1 MPAFGRKQTLNL
13 VRAIVRRMP
22 VADTKPLVHTEVAA
36 QRSQGSL
43 EFEALWRALPRTG
56 LVPSRSAFNPARAA
70 KLLSKLI
77 LVEAPTAQRKGLYF
91 RLVGQALNE
100 NVQQNMTGTNW
111 LDVLPEAHHA
121 EALES
126 ARLICEHPCG
136 IWQLTPVHYERG
148 FSQLIEVTIFP
159 LGPGADQIP
168 LMLGSLEFLT
178 TNSIK
183 PVQRGKGLSAE
194 TSQIYEFIDIG
205 AGTPSLQI

>member
-1 MPAFGRKQTLNL
+1 MSL
-13 VRAIVRRMP
+13 
-22 VADTKPLVHTEVAA
+22 ADTKQAVRGEARA

-43 EFEALWRALPRTG
+43 EFEALWRALPRAG
-56 LVPSRSAFNPARAA
+56 LVPLRGSFNPARAP
-70 KLLSKLI
+70 KLLPKLI
-77 LVEAPTAQRKGLYF
+77 LVDAPTAQRRGLYF

-159 LGPGADQIP
+159 LGAGADQIP
-168 LMLGSLEFLT
+168 LMLGHLEFLT
-178 TNSIK
+178 NNSLK
-183 PVQRGKGLSAE
+183 PVERGKGLSAE

-205 AGTPSLQI
+205 AGTPTLQI

>member
-1 MPAFGRKQTLNL
+1 MS
-13 VRAIVRRMP
+13 
-22 VADTKPLVHTEVAA
+22 VADAIPHDRRDVPTRRT
-36 QRSQGSL
+36 QGSL
-43 EFEALWRALPRTG
+43 EFEALWRSLPRAG
-56 LVPSRSAFNPARAA
+56 LVPSRSSFNPARAA
-70 KLLSKLI
+70 KLLPKLI
-77 LVEAPTAQRKGLYF
+77 LVEAPTARRKGLYF

-159 LGPGADQIP
+159 LGPGADGIP

-178 TNSIK
+178 TNNLK
-183 PVQRGKGLSAE
+183 RVELGKGLSAE
-194 TSQIYEFIDIG
+194 TSQVFEFIDIG
-205 AGTPSLQI
+205 AGTPTRS